1 MNPSQEAGLQRE
13 FKKIVDKADAEELA
27 LLKKYNNSFVA
38 AYVVASKMAQI
49 LDDAKLKE
57 RYEALG
63 EEARATIY
71 GKQVADELVKLEKV
85 TV

>member
-38 AYVVASKMAQI
+38 GLRGGLQDGANS
-49 LDDAKLKE
+49 
-57 RYEALG
+57 G
-63 EEARATIY
+63 
-71 GKQVADELVKLEKV
+71 
-85 TV
+85 